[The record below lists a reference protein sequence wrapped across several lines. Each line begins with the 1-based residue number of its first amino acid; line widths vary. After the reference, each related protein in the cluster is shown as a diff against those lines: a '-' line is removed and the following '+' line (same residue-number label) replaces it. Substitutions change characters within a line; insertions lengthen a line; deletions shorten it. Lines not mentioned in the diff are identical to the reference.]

1 MQNPRIGRWYLN
13 FLFFVVV
20 FFSAVGL
27 PLRSQE
33 QPVTQLDRDALLG
46 HLSSVITWYRDVT
59 TKVQPTG
66 LPSDAI
72 YQDNAQTLAAQVVR
86 LSFQSARAEADLVPA
101 SAKAAPAKPGANKTG
116 PGADSNAKPNAANLS
131 PDRNPTPSPNAN
143 ANSTSDANQP
153 GSAPSRRQNL
163 AQTLARIAA
172 QIDDA
177 QEKLD
182 GVNESLATA
191 VGQKRRDLI
200 AQRDRLQG
208 QLALNKAMLDAI
220 QKMSTFVEGTADD
233 SDDLDTAID
242 QLARSVPEVLGTADD
257 KKTVA
262 KPASQPAPSN
272 SSGLI
277 GQSLTLLGQIRS
289 MHEIDQ
295 IVEET
300 NGLRETA
307 NRLRKPLRDSLS
319 ATIQRGRELAAQS
332 DAPATLQSQ
341 NAAKEFQTLTT
352 RFKELSAATMPL
364 GQELLVLDQTRANF
378 QQWRRSILEEMKSTL
393 RALATRVFGIAL
405 ALCAV
410 FGLSEVWRR
419 LTFRYIHDARRRR
432 QFLVMR
438 RIGVGFLVGVVLLM
452 GFVSEFNSLATFAGF
467 VTAGIAVGLQ
477 GVLLSIA
484 AYFFVVG
491 RYGIRVGDRISV
503 AGVTGDVI
511 DIGLV
516 RMYLM
521 ELAGTG
527 IDLDPT
533 GRVVVFSNSVL
544 FQAGTPLFKQIPGTE
559 YAWHEIVASLN
570 PGTNYK
576 LVQDKFSNAVNAV
589 YEKYRAEIENKV
601 GGIERRLEV
610 QLKAPVP
617 EAKLQFSDAGLEFV
631 VRYPVDIRRASE
643 IDDHVTRSVLDLL
656 DKEAELKSAVAGTPK
671 IRAAI
676 KG

>member
-1 MQNPRIGRWYLN
+1 
-13 FLFFVVV
+13 V
-20 FFSAVGL
+20 
-27 PLRSQE
+27 
-33 QPVTQLDRDALLG
+33 
-46 HLSSVITWYRDVT
+46 
-59 TKVQPTG
+59 
-66 LPSDAI
+66 
-72 YQDNAQTLAAQVVR
+72 
-86 LSFQSARAEADLVPA
+86 
-101 SAKAAPAKPGANKTG
+101 
-116 PGADSNAKPNAANLS
+116 
-131 PDRNPTPSPNAN
+131 
-143 ANSTSDANQP
+143 
-153 GSAPSRRQNL
+153 
-163 AQTLARIAA
+163 
-172 QIDDA
+172 

-182 GVNESLATA
+182 GVNKSLATA
-191 VGQKRRDLI
+191 AGPKRHDLI
-200 AQRDRLQG
+200 AQSDRLQG

-220 QKMSTFVEGTADD
+220 QKMSAFVEGSADD

-242 QLARSVPEVLGTADD
+242 QLARSVPEVLGAADD
-257 KKTVA
+257 KKAVA
-262 KPASQPAPSN
+262 EPASQLAPAK
-272 SSGLI
+272 SSELI

-300 NGLRETA
+300 TSLRDTT
-307 NRLRKPLRDSLS
+307 NRLRKPLQDSLS
-319 ATIQRGRELAAQS
+319 ATIQRGRDLAAQS
-332 DAPATLQSQ
+332 DAPATPQSQ
-341 NAAKEFQTLTT
+341 TAAPEFQTLTT
-352 RFKELSAATMPL
+352 RFKELSAMPL
-364 GQELLVLDQTRANF
+364 GQELLVIDQTRATF

-393 RALATRVFGIAL
+393 RAFATRVFGIAL

-438 RIGVGFLVGVVLLM
+438 RIVVGFLVGVVLLM

-477 GVLLSIA
+477 GVLLSFA

-521 ELAGTG
+521 KLAGTG

-533 GRVVVFSNSVL
+533 GPVVVFSNSVL
-544 FQAGTPLFKQIPGTE
+544 FQAGTPLFEQIPGTE
-559 YAWHEIVASLN
+559 YAWHEVVASLN

-576 LVQDKFSNAVNAV
+576 LVQDKFSNAVNAA
-589 YEKYRAEIENKV
+589 YEKYRTEIENKV

-631 VRYPVDIRRASE
+631 VRYPVDIRCASG
-643 IDDHVTRSVLDLL
+643 IDDHVIRSVLDLL
-656 DKEAELKSAVAGTPK
+656 DKEAGLKGAVAGTPK
-671 IRAAI
+671 IRAGI
-676 KG
+676 KGQWPPSCRSRNFVADIVTAAP